1 MDVLDFFQDFVR
13 RITFSVPTY
22 HSPITLCRPVP
33 MGPTEWYPLSLC
45 IPSSSR
51 NAPRCVA
58 DDANFAVL
66 IFRFG
71 VWFQTLIGEF
81 AAATRRS

>member
-33 MGPTEWYPLSLC
+33 MGPTEWYPLSLHRTLPPI
-45 IPSSSR
+45 IPRGYSGYIS
-51 NAPRCVA
+51 NIP
-58 DDANFAVL
+58 
-66 IFRFG
+66 
-71 VWFQTLIGEF
+71 
-81 AAATRRS
+81 